1 MWASTIIY
9 SYINYSHHLIII
21 FHHLIDTNISP
32 SLNKLN
38 FNYKFIY
45 IYVISRSSAS
55 ELYQSKVRQ
64 RTMFMRLTTV
74 RNGLWCGASRT
85 RVNHQCRGKHVW
97 DEGHFSIFMQRVFK
111 HVGTKNLHYFML
123 FLTLEHKRR
132 ILSSFSL
139 EIAPSFPL
147 EAIKLSMHAIII
159 KHESWCLSKQE
170 SNKSR
175 LVN

>member
-1 MWASTIIY
+1 MCAVALT
-9 SYINYSHHLIII
+9 
-21 FHHLIDTNISP
+21 
-32 SLNKLN
+32 
-38 FNYKFIY
+38 
-45 IYVISRSSAS
+45 VISRSSAS

-64 RTMFMRLTTV
+64 RIMFMRLTTL
-74 RNGLWCGASRT
+74 RNVLRRSASRT
-85 RVNHQCRGKHVW
+85 RANHQCRGKHVW
-97 DEGHFSIFMQRVFK
+97 DEGHFSIFMQGVFK

-147 EAIKLSMHAIII
+147 EAIKFSMHAIII
-159 KHESWCLSKQE
+159 KHESWCLSKEE
-170 SNKSR
+170 SNKGR